1 MKFLRVTTY
10 FKNLQFYIDI
20 IMRLLKPTIFAT
32 SLLVLAG
39 CGSTAPILSTPIE
52 NIDATPLKVRS
63 LTENELKSWGH
74 KDLVTDTIP
83 GMSIDK
89 AYAEII
95 KGKKGKKVIVA
106 ILDSG
111 IDIDHEDLD
120 DVIWTNR
127 KEIPN
132 NGKDDDK
139 NGYIDDIHGWNFLGD
154 SYNENMEKTRIV
166 KQGPSHPEY
175 AKAKAEIDDEYQE
188 YRGLK
193 IQYDQ
198 IMQSVQEASKALK
211 AYLKKEDCTLE
222 DLNAIETTDQT
233 LRGHILM
240 AKRLMMIGETT
251 SLNKVEQDIRE
262 GLESITDRLN
272 YHLNASFEGRSI
284 VGDDP
289 NDITDTKYGNG
300 NVKHTVRTESHG
312 THVAGIVAAERNNGI
327 GMNGVANNVAIMAM
341 RVVPNGDEYDKD
353 VALAIRYA
361 VDNGAKII
369 NTSFG
374 KYYSSHPEWVRDAII
389 YAEQNN
395 VLIVNASGNE
405 NINLDAKAV
414 FPNDQTLTGQEIAST
429 FLTVSAIKNKYGSQM
444 VAGYSNYGQS
454 NVDIFAPGSQIYS
467 TVPNNQYEYIGGTSM
482 AAPGVTGIAA
492 LILSQYPKLTAKQVK
507 QIIMQSGIPINRDV
521 VVDQS
526 KAAMPFSTVSR
537 TGKIANAYNALILA
551 DKVSRGTVKL

>member
-1 MKFLRVTTY
+1 
-10 FKNLQFYIDI
+10 
-20 IMRLLKPTIFAT
+20 
-32 SLLVLAG
+32 LAG

-52 NIDATPLKVRS
+52 NIDSTPLKVHS
-63 LTENELKSWGH
+63 LTEKELQSWGH

-95 KGKKGKKVIVA
+95 KGKKGKKVVVA
-106 ILDSG
+106 VLDSG

-120 DVIWTNR
+120 DVIWTNK

-154 SYNENMEKTRIV
+154 SYNENMELTRIV
-166 KQGPSHPEY
+166 KIGPSHPNY
-175 AKAKAEIDDEYQE
+175 AAAKAEMDEEYQK

-193 IQYDQ
+193 MQFDQ
-198 IMQSVQEASKALK
+198 IVKSVEETNRALK
-211 AYLKKEDCTLE
+211 AYLKKDDCTLE
-222 DLNAIETTDQT
+222 DLNSIQTTDKT
-233 LRGHILM
+233 IIEHVLN
-240 AKRLMMIGETT
+240 AKRLLAVGEVN
-251 SLNKVEQDIRE
+251 SLNQVERDIKDSV
-262 GLESITDRLN
+262 ESITDRLN
-272 YHLNASFEGRSI
+272 YHLNTSFTGRTP

-289 NDITDTKYGNG
+289 NDITDTGYGNG
-300 NVKHTVRTESHG
+300 NVKNTVKTESHG
-312 THVAGIVAAERNNGI
+312 THVTGIIAAERNNGK
-327 GMNGVANNVAIMAM
+327 GMNGVANNVEIMAI
-341 RVVPNGDEYDKD
+341 RTVPNGDEYDKD

-374 KYYSSHPEWVRDAII
+374 KYYSLHPEWVRDAIV

-395 VLIVNASGNE
+395 VLIVNAAGNE
-405 NINLDAKAV
+405 NIDLDVKSV
-414 FPNDQTLTGQEIAST
+414 FPNDQTLTGNEISST
-429 FLTVSAIKNKYGSQM
+429 FLTVGALKNRYGSQM

-467 TVPNNQYEYIGGTSM
+467 TVPGNEYEYIGGTSM
-482 AAPGVTGIAA
+482 AAPGVAGVAA

-507 QIIMQSGIPINRDV
+507 QIIMQSGIPINRNV

-526 KAAMPFSTVSR
+526 KAAIPFSQTSR

-551 DKVSRGTVKL
+551 DKVSRGTIKL